1 MIINTNISWEL
12 RLYKLVSTLITNQKF
27 SCFIYTNTG
36 GKNLQKYN
44 MFVAQIGCA
53 ALGVLALSLFG
64 PGWLARGA
72 ALSACIAFMT
82 ITGATHPPGK
92 TPMRNM
98 QFGCVVFH
106 LCFPELLFYLLLMSG
121 SCSCKLAPLIY

>member
-1 MIINTNISWEL
+1 M
-12 RLYKLVSTLITNQKF
+12 TNQKL
-27 SCFIYTNTG
+27 CFIYTNTG

-64 PGWLARGA
+64 PGWLARAA

-82 ITGATHPPGK
+82 ITGASHPPGK
-92 TPMRNM
+92 TPMRNT
-98 QFGCVVFH
+98 QSGCVAFH
-106 LCFPELLFYLLLMSG
+106 LCFAELLF
-121 SCSCKLAPLIY
+121 

>member
-1 MIINTNISWEL
+1 MTTQ
-12 RLYKLVSTLITNQKF
+12 KLL
-27 SCFIYTNTG
+27 CFIYTNTG

-53 ALGVLALSLFG
+53 AIGVLALSLFG

-82 ITGATHPPGK
+82 ITRASHPPGK

-98 QFGCVVFH
+98 
-106 LCFPELLFYLLLMSG
+106 
-121 SCSCKLAPLIY
+121 